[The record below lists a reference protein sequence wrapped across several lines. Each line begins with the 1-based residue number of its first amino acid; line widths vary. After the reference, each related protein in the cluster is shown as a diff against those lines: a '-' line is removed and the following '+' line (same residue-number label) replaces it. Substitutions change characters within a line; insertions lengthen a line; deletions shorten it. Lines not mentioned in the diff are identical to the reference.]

1 VAVADSKEPDGAP
14 QGKTHPPPPIV
25 LHVANKSK
33 PDLVVHAPDLTVTAR
48 ALAKMLAEQCQN
60 LFVHDRKPV
69 LVVPADQDGIPT
81 MQPVTSNEVIVA
93 AHKVCQPVKRSGE
106 RREVTLP
113 KQVADLYLAMPEE
126 WRLRPL
132 TSFASTPMLRDDGS
146 IYCESGYDAA
156 TGVYMYNVPKITV
169 PDQPS
174 REDANRALATL
185 RHPFRTFA
193 FADRETVEETFQ
205 IDGKA
210 INVLVTK
217 LDEKPGQAESAHL
230 AALLTV
236 VCRPSLPIAP
246 AIAVRSV
253 SLSGSGVG
261 KKLLLQGVCYVAFGQ
276 KVASAALGSGKEFEK
291 GLVAAVIR
299 PDPCTVI
306 DNINGR
312 KLESATLCTVL
323 SDRPA
328 TVRPLGV
335 SELKEANPRML
346 ICVTGNAFTFAED
359 IVRRN
364 FVVEMDAKVENPELR
379 KFAGNFLADIAKQ
392 RTQLLEAALTVWRF
406 GRQQVKSSSP
416 PLGGYEEWTAWVRDP
431 LVALGCKDPVSA
443 TKIAKAKTADP
454 KRLAAAEIFQ
464 SWWQHHRDDN
474 VTANALNEAVKELL
488 EPDPNKRSRQNIA
501 SHVSRSTA
509 RGLRASTSPP
519 TKTTRA
525 RATGRR

>member
-1 VAVADSKEPDGAP
+1 MTKAKAPIDLRSVLADRPE
-14 QGKTHPPPPIV
+14 
-25 LHVANKSK
+25 
-33 PDLVVHAPDLTVTAR
+33 LVVHKADLTITAR
-48 ALAKMLAEQCQN
+48 ALAKLLAEKCDS
-60 LFVHDRKPV
+60 LFVHDYK
-69 LVVPADQDGIPT
+69 VVVVEPGDDNDAPRMRLTGCDEIT
-81 MQPVTSNEVIVA
+81 IA
-93 AHKVCQPVKRSGE
+93 AHKHCQPVEPKSSSE
-106 RREVTLP
+106 RRQLTLP
-113 KQVADLYLAMPEE
+113 KRVAELYLAMPEE

-132 TSFASTPMLRDDGS
+132 RGITTAPILHDDGS
-146 IYCESGYDAA
+146 IRWERGYDTA
-156 TGVYMYNVPKITV
+156 TGLLCACNLPALSL
-169 PDQPS
+169 PDKPS
-174 REDANRALATL
+174 LDDAKRALATL
-185 RHPFRTFA
+185 RRAVRTFP
-193 FADRETVEETFQ
+193 FTDRIEVDETFSV
-205 IDGKA
+205 DGEEFTVK
-210 INVLVTK
+210 VVDPK
-217 LDEKPGQAESAHL
+217 QPPGKDESAFL
-230 AALLTV
+230 AALLTA